1 MESPD
6 GAQQNNKSTHARVS
20 FLIKLHASVIL
31 FNTPGCSLMLIAT
44 FFLLCKAKSNS
55 SCICKCMQVW
65 LSLAV
70 LAEQPWLFVVNHA
83 ASLVKFKSQPAF
95 IWSKLRME
103 TPEQSVKSGQR

>member
-1 MESPD
+1 
-6 GAQQNNKSTHARVS
+6 
-20 FLIKLHASVIL
+20 
-31 FNTPGCSLMLIAT
+31 
-44 FFLLCKAKSNS
+44 
-55 SCICKCMQVW
+55 MQVW